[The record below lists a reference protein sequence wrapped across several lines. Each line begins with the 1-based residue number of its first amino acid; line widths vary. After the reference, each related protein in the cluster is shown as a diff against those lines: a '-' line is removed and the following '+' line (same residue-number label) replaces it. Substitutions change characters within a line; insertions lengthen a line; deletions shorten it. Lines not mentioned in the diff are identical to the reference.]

1 MMADF
6 LKSHL
11 DYIFFVYGAAFF
23 LLIPLCLFL
32 RQRPNCCRLAWGWLG
47 WFGATHGA
55 NEWLDLLALS
65 LDANPLFNLARVCLL
80 IVSFVCLAQFGR
92 ASLSTMRGHGPGRWV
107 LAVMVALAALGG
119 LAGLAGVNAAAR
131 YGLGFV
137 GGLWAA
143 WALFFAAKTLPLG
156 ARQLQASALGMALY
170 ALATGLVPNPV
181 PLFPAS
187 WLNYESFLDF
197 TGVPIQLIRGLLAV
211 WVSVSLCLLARSVME
226 AEKDLHQRAWF
237 RNLIRGV
244 ITSLTLL
251 VIGGWFITQYFGDIA
266 TREKRD
272 DYEQVV
278 EVLSQT
284 MRQKVLELERFV
296 ALISEWPTT
305 LPALVSGTPKAI
317 EQANF
322 GLDFFCQKL
331 QGSVCYLMNLHGQT
345 IASSNRHLPDSF
357 VGKSYAFRPY
367 FQHALQG
374 KAGNYFALGVT
385 SKEMGDYASLPV
397 RDQAGKIIGV
407 AVTKRTLNEIETLI
421 HEHYVGLVIDRRGIV
436 VMSNRAD
443 MILKSLWP
451 LSEKAKGE
459 VIASRQF
466 GDGPFT
472 PILEQEPVDGGKY
485 LLQGKTMMV
494 LRRPAPWEDWSIVV
508 FGSVWPISQARLL
521 GISITLFLNLAL
533 IAFFAIIVIM
543 REGEERFRHLF
554 ENAADSLILHDRD
567 RVMEVNQQACHS
579 LGYTREELLRM
590 SPSDIE
596 VGHNQDSFLGPGESE
611 GGAFTFSGI
620 YRRKDGSTFPT
631 EVRVGEVTLRGQ
643 KLNLAAIRD
652 ITKRRRA
659 EEALQAERQRLFRLL
674 DGLQAYIYLR
684 RPDYSLVYVNKYF
697 LERFGDPA
705 SLPCFTIF
713 HNRHKPCEGCPS
725 EKVFETGTPQEWE
738 WTSSSGRTYQIYD
751 YPFAD
756 VDGTPLVLEM
766 GTDIT
771 QHKQAEEGLRTSEMA
786 LRQNQERY
794 RMLAGHL
801 LTAQEAERK
810 RLARELHDDL
820 SQRLAALAME
830 AETLERQT
838 PLLSGA
844 DHVRLKEM
852 KDKLV
857 ELSIDVHA
865 MSRRLHPSILDDLG
879 LADAVAS
886 ECAMFRKRDGIV
898 VNFRV
903 ENISREVPPNVAVC
917 LYRIVQEAL
926 RNISRHAGATE
937 VAISLVGENQAI
949 RLSIRDNG
957 KGFDPGQKTSKLGL
971 GLDSMKERAYLIGS
985 DFSAQSQPGQGTVI
999 EVLAP
1004 LSRRVV

>member
-1 MMADF
+1 MADF
-6 LKSHL
+6 LKSQL

-65 LDANPLFNLARVCLL
+65 LDANPLFNLARLGVL

-92 ASLSTMRGHGPGRWV
+92 ASLATMRGQGPGRWV

-119 LAGLAGVNAAAR
+119 LAGLAGLNAAAR
-131 YGLGFV
+131 YGLGLV

-143 WALFFAAKTLPLG
+143 WALFFAARTLRIG
-156 ARQLQASALGMALY
+156 ARQLQAAALGMVLY
-170 ALATGLVPNPV
+170 AMAAGLVPNPA
-181 PLFPAS
+181 PFFPAS

-211 WVSVSLCLLARSVME
+211 WVSVSLCLLAQACLE
-226 AEKDLHQRAWF
+226 AEKDLRQGAWF
-237 RNLIRGV
+237 RNLMRGV
-244 ITSLTLL
+244 IASLALL

-284 MRQKVLELERFV
+284 MRQKVSELERFV

-305 LPALVSGTPKAI
+305 LPALASGTPKAI

-331 QGSVCYLMNLHGQT
+331 QGSVCYLMNLQGQT

-357 VGKSYAFRPY
+357 VGHSYFFRPY
-367 FQHALQG
+367 FQQALQG

-385 SKEMGDYASLPV
+385 SKKLGHFASFPV
-397 RDQAGKIIGV
+397 RDQAGKIMGV
-407 AVTKRTLNEIETLI
+407 AVIKRVLDDIETLV

-436 VMSNRAD
+436 VMSNRSD
-443 MILKSLWP
+443 MLLKSLWP
-451 LSEKAKGE
+451 LTEKVKAE
-459 VIASRQF
+459 LIASRQF
-466 GDGPFT
+466 GGGPFT
-472 PILEQEPVDGGKY
+472 QILDQEPVDGGKY
-485 LLQGKTMMV
+485 LLQGKTMMA
-494 LRRPAPWEDWSIVV
+494 LRRPAPWEDWSIVI

-521 GISITLFLNLAL
+521 GISITLLLNLAL
-533 IAFFAIIVIM
+533 IAFFAVIVIM
-543 REGEERFRHLF
+543 REGEERFRQLF
-554 ENAADSLILHDRD
+554 ENAADSLILHDRG
-567 RVMEVNQQACHS
+567 RVMEVNQQACRS

-590 SPSDIE
+590 SFSDIE
-596 VGHNQDSFLGPGESE
+596 VGHNQDRVLGSEESE
-611 GGAFTFSGI
+611 GGPFTFSGLH
-620 YRRKDGSTFPT
+620 RRKDGSTFPA
-631 EVRVGEVTLRGQ
+631 EVRVSEVSVRGQ
-643 KLNLAAIRD
+643 ELRLAAIRD
-652 ITKRRRA
+652 ITERKQA
-659 EEALQAERQRLFRLL
+659 EEALQAERQRLFSLL

-684 RPDYSLVYVNKYF
+684 RPDYSLVYVNRYF
-697 LERFGDPA
+697 RERFGDPA
-705 SLPCFTIF
+705 SLPCFTVL

-725 EKVFETGTPQEWE
+725 EKIFETGTPQVWE
-738 WTSSSGRTYQIYD
+738 WTSSSGRCYRIYD

-766 GTDIT
+766 GLDIT
-771 QHKQAEEGLRTSEMA
+771 QHKQAEEGLRTSERA
-786 LRQNQERY
+786 LRQSQERY

-838 PLLSGA
+838 CLPTGA

-857 ELSIDVHA
+857 GLSIDVHA
-865 MSRRLHPSILDDLG
+865 MSRRLYPSILDDLG

-898 VNFRV
+898 VNYRV

-926 RNISRHAGATE
+926 RNISRHSGATE

-957 KGFDPGQKTSKLGL
+957 KGFDPDQKTGKEGL
-971 GLDSMKERAYLIGS
+971 GLDSMKERAYLIGG
-985 DFSAQSQPGQGTVI
+985 DFSAKSQPGQGTVI

>member
-1 MMADF
+1 MADF
-6 LKSHL
+6 LKSQL
-11 DYIFFVYGAAFF
+11 DYISFVYGAAFF

-32 RQRPNCCRLAWGWLG
+32 RQRPNCCRLPWGWLG

-80 IVSFVCLAQFGR
+80 IVSFLCLAEFGR
-92 ASLSTMRGHGPGRWV
+92 ASLAALRGHGPGRWV
-107 LAVMVALAALGG
+107 LAVMVGLAALGG
-119 LAGLAGVNAAAR
+119 LAGLAGLNAAAR
-131 YGLGFV
+131 YGLGLV

-143 WALFFAAKTLPLG
+143 WALFVAAKTLPLG
-156 ARQLQASALGMALY
+156 ARQLQAAALGMALY
-170 ALATGLVPNPV
+170 ALAAGLVPNPA
-181 PLFPAS
+181 PFFPAS

-197 TGVPIQLIRGLLAV
+197 TAVPIQLIRGLLAL
-211 WVSVSLCLLARSVME
+211 WVSVSLCLLAQACLE
-226 AEKDLHQRAWF
+226 AEKDFRQRAWF
-237 RNLIRGV
+237 RNLMRGV
-244 ITSLTLL
+244 IISLTLL

-284 MRQKVLELERFV
+284 MREKVSELERFV
-296 ALISEWPTT
+296 TLISEWPTT

-331 QGSVCYLMNLHGQT
+331 QGSICYLMNLHGQT

-367 FQHALQG
+367 FQQALQG
-374 KAGNYFALGVT
+374 AAGNYFALGVT
-385 SKEMGDYASLPV
+385 SKKIGHYASFPL

-407 AVTKRTLNEIETLI
+407 AVIKRTMDEMETLI
-421 HEHYVGLVIDRRGIV
+421 HEHSIGLIIDRRGIV

-451 LSEKAKGE
+451 LSEKAKVE

-472 PILEQEPVDGGKY
+472 PILDQEPVDGGKY
-485 LLQGKTMMV
+485 LLQGKTMMA

-508 FGSVWPISQARLL
+508 FDSVWPISQARLL
-521 GISITLFLNLAL
+521 GISITLLLNLAL
-533 IAFFAIIVIM
+533 IAFFAVIVIM

-579 LGYTREELLRM
+579 LGYAREELLRM
-590 SPSDIE
+590 SLSDIE
-596 VGHNQDSFLGPGESE
+596 VGHNHDRFIGPGESE

-631 EVRVGEVTLRGQ
+631 EVRVGEVTLGGQ

-652 ITKRRRA
+652 ITERRQA

-684 RPDYSLVYVNKYF
+684 RPDHSLVYVNQYF
-697 LERFGDPA
+697 RERFGDPA
-705 SLPCFTIF
+705 SLPCFTIL

-725 EKVFETGTPQEWE
+725 EKVFATGTPQEWE
-738 WTSSSGRTYQIYD
+738 WTSSSGRTYRIYD

-756 VDGTPLVLEM
+756 VDATPLVLEM
-766 GTDIT
+766 GMDIT
-771 QHKQAEEGLRTSEMA
+771 QHKQAEEGLRTSEEA
-786 LRQNQERY
+786 LRQSQERY

-838 PLLSGA
+838 SLLSGA

-898 VNFRV
+898 VNYRV
-903 ENISREVPPNVAVC
+903 ENISREVPPNIAVC

-949 RLSIRDNG
+949 RLSIKDNG
-957 KGFDPGQKTSKLGL
+957 KGFDPGQKTSQVGL
-971 GLDSMKERAYLIGS
+971 GLDSMKERAYLIGG
-985 DFSAQSQPGQGTVI
+985 DFSAKSQPGQGTVI